1 MTHALVPPGRIERR
15 IIVVRGEN
23 VMLDDDLARIYGVET
38 RVLVQAVKRSVRRF
52 PPDFMFQLSREEFE
66 GLRAQLGGANPGRG
80 GRRYLPHA
88 FTEQGVAMLSSVLRS
103 DRAVHVSIEIVRAFV
118 RLRRMAGSI
127 AELRRKVDALE
138 QKYDVQFR
146 MVFDAIRELMAPPA
160 PGEKRRIG
168 FRPEPPDGARAARRR
183 PVTQRGAAAGAR
195 GPGHT
200 RPARNSAW
208 ASAAI
213 RLPRIVQCASRCL

>member
-1 MTHALVPPGRIERR
+1 MTQALVPPSRIERR
-15 IIVVRGEN
+15 IIVIRGEN

-66 GLRAQLGGANPGRG
+66 GLRAQLGSANPGRG

-118 RLRRMAGSI
+118 RLRRMAGSV
-127 AELRRKVDALE
+127 AELRRKLDALE
-138 QKYDVQFR
+138 QKYDAQFR

-168 FRPEPPDGARAARRR
+168 FRPDPPESGRSPAGRLAR
-183 PVTQRGAAAGAR
+183 
-195 GPGHT
+195 
-200 RPARNSAW
+200 
-208 ASAAI
+208 
-213 RLPRIVQCASRCL
+213 

>member
-1 MTHALVPPGRIERR
+1 MTQALVPPGRIERR
-15 IIVVRGEN
+15 IIVIRGEN

-38 RVLVQAVKRSVRRF
+38 RVLVQAVKRSARRF

-66 GLRAQLGGANPGRG
+66 GLRAQLGSANPGRG

-118 RLRRMAGSI
+118 RLRRMAGSV
-127 AELRRKVDALE
+127 AELRRKLDALE

-160 PGEKRRIG
+160 PGEM
-168 FRPEPPDGARAARRR
+168 AR
-183 PVTQRGAAAGAR
+183 VL
-195 GPGHT
+195 
-200 RPARNSAW
+200 PAPKSTPTKSGGCAWLGEIVCRLDILGSIERNSHARTMCP
-208 ASAAI
+208 SGTTC
-213 RLPRIVQCASRCL
+213 PRRSNFSV

>member
-38 RVLVQAVKRSVRRF
+38 RVLVQAVKRSARRF

-88 FTEQGVAMLSSVLRS
+88 FTEQ
-103 DRAVHVSIEIVRAFV
+103 
-118 RLRRMAGSI
+118 
-127 AELRRKVDALE
+127 
-138 QKYDVQFR
+138 KYDAQFR

-160 PGEKRRIG
+160 PGEKRRMG
-168 FRPEPPDGARAARRR
+168 FRPEPPAGARAARVGR
-183 PVTQRGAAAGAR
+183 
-195 GPGHT
+195 
-200 RPARNSAW
+200 
-208 ASAAI
+208 
-213 RLPRIVQCASRCL
+213 